1 MVYYTGKRM
10 KQPSMAAFLRLFNR
24 GEEMAKQKQR
34 GKKTKERQSN
44 QPTMYYE
51 IIGLTLFALSLI
63 TILQLGIVGK
73 AFVLFFRFFFGEW
86 YMIGVLGAIVLSVYF
101 VMKRQW
107 PNLFHKRLIGIYF
120 IVMAILM
127 FSHIT
132 LFNLLTK
139 NGQFPSPSVI
149 LSTKELFFIEAKKEI
164 GSGNLGG
171 GMLGAVM
178 FASCYFLFD
187 ETGAYI
193 IGVIFV
199 LLGILCITNKHL
211 GEVLAPV
218 LYLIKK
224 QLSAFGADYKDWKE
238 NRAAQRTEKKKT
250 VKTRSERYKKEE
262 ESPDSDEYE
271 EEVDVTPPIISNFAE
286 RTLAEPDIAEKLPIA
301 PAAELS
307 EEEVPQQK
315 RSSKRAEP
323 IDPGPPMQFVNV
335 ENKDYKLPP
344 VELLYLPENGH
355 VTDENELIYE
365 NARKLERTFKSFGV
379 KAKVTKVH
387 RGPAVT
393 KYEVYP
399 DMGVKVSKI
408 VSLSDDLA
416 LALAAKDIRIEAPIP
431 GKSAIGIEVPNSEVA
446 MVTLREVLESKG
458 NSRPEETLLIGLG
471 RDITGEAVMARL
483 NKMPHLLVAGA
494 TGSGKSVCINGIIT
508 SILMRAKP
516 HEVKMMMI
524 DPKMVELNVYN
535 GVPHL
540 LAPVV
545 TDPKKASQALKKVVS
560 EMERRYELFAHSGTR
575 NIEGY
580 NDYVQHYNE
589 NAEAKQPTLP
599 YIVVIVD
606 ELADL
611 MMVASSDVE
620 DSIMRLAQMARAA
633 GIHLIIA
640 TQRPSVD
647 VITGLIKANIP
658 SRIAFA
664 VSSQTDSRT
673 ILDSGGA
680 EKLLGRGDML
690 FLPVGASKPVRV
702 QGAFLSDA
710 EVESIVEFV
719 ISQQKAQYQE
729 DMIPQASDSMQ
740 QSEDDLYEEAVQLVV
755 DMQTA
760 SVSMLQRRF
769 RIGYTRAAR
778 LIDVMEANGI
788 VGPYEGS
795 KPREVLIKDIQEMS
809 S

>member
-1 MVYYTGKRM
+1 
-10 KQPSMAAFLRLFNR
+10 
-24 GEEMAKQKQR
+24 MAKQKQR
-34 GKKTKERQSN
+34 GTKTKARRTIK
-44 QPTMYYE
+44 PTLYYE
-51 IIGLTLFALSLI
+51 IVGLTLFALSII
-63 TILQLGIVGK
+63 TIMQLGVVGK

-86 YMIGVLGAIVLSVYF
+86 YILGVLGVIALSIAF
-101 VMKRQW
+101 VIKREW
-107 PNLFHKRLIGIYF
+107 PNLLHKRLIGIYL
-120 IVMAILM
+120 ITLAVLM

-132 LFNLLTK
+132 LVNLLTK
-139 NGQFPSPSVI
+139 DGAVQSSSVI
-149 LSTKELFFIEAKKEI
+149 VTTKDLFFHEMKK
-164 GSGNLGG
+164 GVDTVHLGG
-171 GMLGAVM
+171 GMFGAIM
-178 FASCYFLFD
+178 FATCYFLFD
-187 ETGAYI
+187 EVGAYI
-193 IGVIFV
+193 IGMILI
-199 LLGILCITNKHL
+199 LLGVLCITNKHI
-211 GEVLAPV
+211 GEVLAPIGRI
-218 LYLIKK
+218 LRG
-224 QLSAFGADYKDWKE
+224 QFESMQGDYKEWQTK
-238 NRAAQRTEKKKT
+238 RAAEKTEKKKT
-250 VKTRSERYKKEE
+250 VRTRSERHVQEVPELE
-262 ESPDSDEYE
+262 ESV
-271 EEVDVTPPIISNFAE
+271 EEVEVVPPIISNFTE
-286 RTLAEPDIAEKLPIA
+286 NYTTPDPIRNESLTSETNLEESLPMQEEQPKRQKGGKIVESLAGET
-301 PAAELS
+301 AA
-307 EEEVPQQK
+307 
-315 RSSKRAEP
+315 
-323 IDPGPPMQFVNV
+323 PPMHFSDV
-335 ENKDYKLPP
+335 ENKDYKLPSL
-344 VELLYLPENGH
+344 ELLKFPKNKQ
-355 VTDENELIYE
+355 VTNENETIYE
-365 NARKLERTFKSFGV
+365 NARKLERTFQSFGV

-431 GKSAIGIEVPNSEVA
+431 GKSAVGIEVPNSEVA
-446 MVTLREVLESKG
+446 IVTLREVLDSKA
-458 NSRPEETLLIGLG
+458 NNHPEEKLLIGLG
-471 RDITGEAVMARL
+471 RDITGEAVLARL

-516 HEVKMMMI
+516 HEVKLMMI

-540 LAPVV
+540 LTPVV
-545 TDPKKASQALKKVVS
+545 TDPKKASQALKKVVN

-580 NDYVQHYNE
+580 NEYIKQHNE
-589 NAEAKQPTLP
+589 HSEAKQPELP

-620 DSIMRLAQMARAA
+620 DAIMRLAQMARAA

-647 VITGLIKANIP
+647 VITGVIKANIP

-664 VSSQTDSRT
+664 VSSQIDSRT
-673 ILDSGGA
+673 ILDTGGA

-690 FLPVGASKPVRV
+690 FVPIGASKPVRV
-702 QGAFLSDA
+702 QGAFLSDE
-710 EVESIVEFV
+710 EVEKVVEYV
-719 ISQQKAQYQE
+719 VTQQKAQYQE
-729 DMIPQASDSMQ
+729 DMIPQDVPETTQEVEDS
-740 QSEDDLYEEAVQLVV
+740 LYDEAVQLVV

-778 LIDVMEANGI
+778 LIDAMEINGV

-795 KPREVLIKDIQEMS
+795 KPREVLIKDIQEKS

>member
-1 MVYYTGKRM
+1 
-10 KQPSMAAFLRLFNR
+10 
-24 GEEMAKQKQR
+24 MAKQKQR
-34 GKKTKERQSN
+34 GTKAKARRTIK
-44 QPTMYYE
+44 PTLYYE
-51 IIGLTLFALSLI
+51 IVGLTLFALSII
-63 TILQLGIVGK
+63 TILQLGVVGK
-73 AFVLFFRFFFGEW
+73 SFVLFFRFFFGEW
-86 YMIGVLGAIVLSVYF
+86 YIIGVLGVIALSVAF
-101 VMKRQW
+101 VIKRGW
-107 PNLFHKRLIGIYF
+107 PNLLNKRLIGVYL
-120 IVMAILM
+120 IVLAILM

-139 NGQFPSPSVI
+139 DGAVQNTSVI
-149 LSTKELFFIEAKKEI
+149 VSTKDYFFLEMKK
-164 GSGNLGG
+164 GPDSVHLGG
-171 GMLGAVM
+171 GMFGALM
-178 FASCYFLFD
+178 FATCYFLFD
-187 ETGAYI
+187 EVGAYI
-193 IGVIFV
+193 IGIILVI
-199 LLGILCITNKHL
+199 LGILCITNKHI

-218 LYLIKK
+218 GRILRS
-224 QLSAFGADYKDWKE
+224 QFEVMQGDYKDWRSKRVAE
-238 NRAAQRTEKKKT
+238 QTEKKKT
-250 VKTRSERYKKEE
+250 TRSTRRERVTEQEE
-262 ESPDSDEYE
+262 AIEPVE
-271 EEVDVTPPIISNFAE
+271 EIEIGPPIISNFTE
-286 RTLAEPDIAEKLPIA
+286 NYPVSEEAEKQIKENENDLITPPLIEEA
-301 PAAELS
+301 VPATP
-307 EEEVPQQK
+307 EEQPQKK
-315 RSSKRAEP
+315 RGEKIVESLEGETKT
-323 IDPGPPMQFVNV
+323 PPMQFSNV
-335 ENKDYKLPP
+335 ENKDYKLPSLDILKFP
-344 VELLYLPENGH
+344 KNKQVTNENA
-355 VTDENELIYE
+355 EIYE
-365 NARKLERTFKSFGV
+365 NARKLERTFQSFGV

-431 GKSAIGIEVPNSEVA
+431 GKSAVGIEVPNSEVS
-446 MVTLREVLESKG
+446 MVTLREVLDSKA
-458 NSRPEETLLIGLG
+458 NNHPEEKLLIGLG
-471 RDITGEAVMARL
+471 RDITGEAVLARL

-494 TGSGKSVCINGIIT
+494 TGSGKSVCINGIIV

-516 HEVKMMMI
+516 HEVKLMMI

-540 LAPVV
+540 LTPVV

-580 NDYVQHYNE
+580 NDHIKEHNSQS
-589 NAEAKQPTLP
+589 EAKQPELP

-620 DSIMRLAQMARAA
+620 DAIMRLAQMARAA

-647 VITGLIKANIP
+647 VITGVIKANIP

-673 ILDSGGA
+673 ILDGGGA

-690 FLPVGASKPVRV
+690 FIPIGASKPVRV
-702 QGAFLSDA
+702 QGAFLSDD
-710 EVESIVEFV
+710 EVERVVEYV
-719 ISQQKAQYQE
+719 VAQQKAQYQE
-729 DMIPQASDSMQ
+729 DMIPQDIPETKQ
-740 QSEDDLYEEAVQLVV
+740 EVEDELYDEAIQLVV
-755 DMQTA
+755 EMQTA

-769 RIGYTRAAR
+769 RVGYTRAAR
-778 LIDVMEANGI
+778 LIDAMEMNGV

-795 KPREVLIKDIQEMS
+795 KPREVLIKDVQEKS

>member
-1 MVYYTGKRM
+1 M
-10 KQPSMAAFLRLFNR
+10 S
-24 GEEMAKQKQR
+24 KQKKR
-34 GKKTKERQSN
+34 KSKTKQREVVKTS
-44 QPTMYYE
+44 MYYE
-51 IIGLTLFALSLI
+51 ISGLLIFALSLI
-63 TILQLGIVGK
+63 TILKLGIVGK
-73 AFVLFFRFFFGEW
+73 SLVLFLRFFFGQW
-86 YMIGVLGAIVLSVYF
+86 YMLSLLALIMLSLYF
-101 VMKRQW
+101 VIKREW
-107 PNLFHKRLIGIYF
+107 PNLLHKRLIGMYL
-120 IVMAILM
+120 IVLAILM

-132 LFNLLTK
+132 MFHLLTK
-139 NGQFPSPSVI
+139 NETFENPSVI
-149 LSTKELFFIEAKKEI
+149 LNTKNLFVIEAGGKI
-164 GSGNLGG
+164 GSVNLGG
-171 GMLGAVM
+171 GMIGAVM

-187 ETGAYI
+187 EMGAYL
-193 IGVIFV
+193 IGVLLIV
-199 LLGILCITNKHL
+199 LGVLIITGKQL
-211 GEVLAPV
+211 GEVLYKVGWPV
-218 LYLIKK
+218 FRLLKG
-224 QLSAFGADYKDWKE
+224 QWTAFQNDWKGWKE
-238 NRAAQRTEKKKT
+238 SRSSNHKEKS
-250 VKTRSERYKKEE
+250 VKTKVVKNEE
-262 ESPDSDEYE
+262 EGREEREGNS

-286 RTLAEPDIAEKLPIA
+286 RYVQQDPERYVQEELALEGVEPINEQEKGPVKPKLPPKIKETL
-301 PAAELS
+301 ELS
-307 EEEVPQQK
+307 
-315 RSSKRAEP
+315 
-323 IDPGPPMQFVNV
+323 PPMQFENV
-335 ENKDYKLPP
+335 VNKDYALPP
-344 VELLYLPENGH
+344 LELLRLPKNNP
-355 VTDENELIYE
+355 VTDENEKIYD
-365 NARKLERTFKSFGV
+365 NARKLERTFHSFGV

-387 RGPAVT
+387 KGPAVT

-399 DMGVKVSKI
+399 DVGVKVSKI
-408 VSLSDDLA
+408 VNLTDDLA

-431 GKSAIGIEVPNSEVA
+431 GKSAIGIEVPNTEVA
-446 MVTLREVLESKG
+446 MVTLREVLESKE
-458 NSRPEETLLIGLG
+458 NNRPDEKLMVCLG
-471 RDITGEAVMARL
+471 RDITGEAIFAAL

-524 DPKMVELNVYN
+524 DPKMVELNIYN

-545 TDPKKASQALKKVVS
+545 TEPKRASQALKKVVS
-560 EMERRYELFAHSGTR
+560 EMERRYELFSHSGTR

-580 NDYVQHYNE
+580 NDYVQHYNQT
-589 NAEAKQPTLP
+589 AQAQQPTLP

-620 DSIMRLAQMARAA
+620 DSITRLAQMARAA

-647 VITGLIKANIP
+647 VITGVIKANIP

-673 ILDSGGA
+673 ILDMGGA

-690 FLPVGASKPVRV
+690 YMPVGASKPTRV
-702 QGAFLSDA
+702 QGAFLSDE
-710 EVESIVEFV
+710 EVEKVVDFV

-729 DMIPQASDSMQ
+729 EMIPQENADANHSV
-740 QSEDDLYEEAVQLVV
+740 EDNLYEEAVELVV
-755 DMQTA
+755 EMQTA

-778 LIDVMEANGI
+778 LIDAMEANGV

-795 KPREVLIKDIQEMS
+795 KPREVLVSGAEERS

>member
-1 MVYYTGKRM
+1 
-10 KQPSMAAFLRLFNR
+10 
-24 GEEMAKQKQR
+24 MAKQKQI
-34 GKKTKERQSN
+34 GVKTKARRTIK
-44 QPTMYYE
+44 PTLYYE
-51 IIGLTLFALSLI
+51 IVGLTLFALSII
-63 TILQLGIVGK
+63 TIMQLGVVGK
-73 AFVLFFRFFFGEW
+73 AFVLFFRFFLGEW
-86 YMIGVLGAIVLSVYF
+86 YILGVLGVIALSIAF
-101 VMKRQW
+101 VIKREW
-107 PNLFHKRLIGIYF
+107 PNLLNKRLIGLYLI
-120 IVMAILM
+120 ILAILM

-132 LFNLLTK
+132 LVNLLTK
-139 NGQFPSPSVI
+139 DGAVQSSSVI
-149 LSTKELFFIEAKKEI
+149 VTTKDLFFHEMKK
-164 GSGNLGG
+164 GVDTVHLGG
-171 GMLGAVM
+171 GMFGAIM
-178 FASCYFLFD
+178 FATCYFLFD
-187 ETGAYI
+187 EVGAYI
-193 IGVIFV
+193 IGMILI
-199 LLGILCITNKHL
+199 LLGVLCITNKHI
-211 GEVLAPV
+211 GEVLAPIGRILRRQFQV
-218 LYLIKK
+218 M
-224 QLSAFGADYKDWKE
+224 QGDYKEWQTR
-238 NRAAQRTEKKKT
+238 RAAGKTEKKKT
-250 VKTRSERYKKEE
+250 ARTRSERHVSEAPE
-262 ESPDSDEYE
+262 LVECT
-271 EEVDVTPPIISNFAE
+271 EEVDIAPPIISNFTE
-286 RTLAEPDIAEKLPIA
+286 NYTTPDPI
-301 PAAELS
+301 S
-307 EEEVPQQK
+307 EESLIPEAIQEEALPMQEEKQK
-315 RSSKRAEP
+315 RKKGEKIVESLAGETTA
-323 IDPGPPMQFVNV
+323 PPMHFSDI
-335 ENKDYKLPP
+335 ENKDYKLPSL
-344 VELLYLPENGH
+344 ELLKFPNNKQ
-355 VTDENELIYE
+355 VTNENETIYE
-365 NARKLERTFKSFGV
+365 NARKLERTFQSFGV

-431 GKSAIGIEVPNSEVA
+431 GKSAVGIEVPNSEVA
-446 MVTLREVLESKG
+446 VVTLREVLDSKA
-458 NSRPEETLLIGLG
+458 NNHPEEKLLIGLG
-471 RDITGEAVMARL
+471 RDITGEAVLARL

-516 HEVKMMMI
+516 HEVKLMMI

-540 LAPVV
+540 LTPVV
-545 TDPKKASQALKKVVS
+545 TDPKKASQALKKVVN

-580 NDYVQHYNE
+580 NEHIKQHNE
-589 NAEAKQPTLP
+589 HSEAKQPELP

-620 DSIMRLAQMARAA
+620 DAIMRLAQMARAA

-647 VITGLIKANIP
+647 VITGVIKANIP

-673 ILDSGGA
+673 ILDTGGA

-690 FLPVGASKPVRV
+690 FVPIGASKPVRV
-702 QGAFLSDA
+702 QGAFLSDD
-710 EVESIVEFV
+710 EVEKVVEYV
-719 ISQQKAQYQE
+719 VAQQKAQYQE
-729 DMIPQASDSMQ
+729 DMIPQDVPETMQ
-740 QSEDDLYEEAVQLVV
+740 EVADNLYDEAVQLVV

-778 LIDVMEANGI
+778 LIDAMEMNGV

-795 KPREVLIKDIQEMS
+795 KPREVLIKDIQEKS